1 MSRGGGPRGSPAA
14 VRLTDA
20 PRRLVIGVEAYTSLH
35 PNKREAPM
43 GDKSPKSKDK
53 QKKQDTAGKDQKK
66 AAAVKKAAPPPAPA
80 KKGK

>member
-1 MSRGGGPRGSPAA
+1 MSRGGAERGRRTA
-14 VRLTDA
+14 VQLTDA
-20 PRRLVIGVEAYTSLH
+20 PRRLVIGIEAYPSLH

-66 AAAVKKAAPPPAPA
+66 AAAAKKAAPPPAPA